1 MYLDISISLKT
12 HDTFTLCSV
21 HNTWYTMSTH
31 HLAVTCSQRKHAR
44 TVKILTHIL
53 ILPFKFEE
61 RVRSRRLEKKKKS
74 NPKFSCLP
82 FLSVLLLL
90 LPGSIQ
96 LLPSSRKLISTMSC
110 FLVFIS
116 CSFPLTCTLLLQHS
130 QNKGK
135 LAARNKRTESIVLHS
150 ASGNTPSPKALA
162 LISANLH
169 VSFGHRTH

>member
-61 RVRSRRLEKKKKS
+61 RVRSRRLEKKKKVKS
-74 NPKFSCLP
+74 QVQLPAFPFS
-82 FLSVLLLL
+82 
-90 LPGSIQ
+90 
-96 LLPSSRKLISTMSC
+96 
-110 FLVFIS
+110 
-116 CSFPLTCTLLLQHS
+116 LTP
-130 QNKGK
+130 
-135 LAARNKRTESIVLHS
+135 AAPR
-150 ASGNTPSPKALA
+150 
-162 LISANLH
+162 
-169 VSFGHRTH
+169 